1 MTNIV
6 TPPNGGAQSPD
17 FNILEH
23 LDKLTPVE
31 GKSTPNQLEFYCP
44 VCGAE
49 NFKVNPKTGEYFS
62 FGCSCMD
69 TEAGKRQVRDTISPL
84 TWEKPPRPASRQTFT
99 YDGLVDGVAESIVQV
114 VRSDDGNG
122 KRQFYQQH
130 WDGRQWAKGLP
141 NAVKSQIHLY
151 RIFCSTNEKATGQTI
166 FLVEG
171 EGKANRLIEMG
182 IPATCAIG
190 GAGKWKQYG
199 YPNYLEDLAD
209 YQVVLCPDRDEPG
222 VKHCEEIEADLVA
235 NGITVAGW
243 LYAFPKS
250 PQWNRLPRS
259 GGADVADWIA
269 EGATKE
275 DILAAVEP
283 RRIAPPPP
291 EPTSTTGAEF
301 EEDQCALKKRYHRV
315 KKVVGDRLRLNRT
328 KKVMELDGQPLEP
341 ELLQVKLAVDF
352 NLQVPDNHF
361 FKIMN
366 FIGEENSYSPVVDYL
381 DQVYQR
387 HGQSTAILKDLS
399 TRYFGTEHPLHNT
412 YVRKTLIAA
421 VARAYEPGC
430 KVDTALILQGRQ
442 GGKKSTF
449 FEVLASK
456 DWFDDSFAKSSEKDE
471 VIKLHKVWIVEWGE
485 LETVFKRRDVANVKA
500 FLTCKRDVV
509 RPAYARDFKELDR
522 QSIIVGSTNE
532 AEFLAD
538 PTGNRRYWVIPVSKR
553 IDIDLLEQERD
564 LIWAAA
570 VAAYRAGEQWW
581 LSDEDQA
588 LSNELN
594 QEYMTQDPWAN
605 AVEAYLAELL
615 TEEVTT
621 ERILD
626 HCIKLDLEKQDK
638 RAQMR
643 VAGIM
648 KQLGW
653 EQTRRRVHG
662 VRLRVWTRSEDIKNS
677 YFNEK
682 GWDGR
687 DSTQQTQ
694 AGQGLEG
701 VPTSVPTSGS
711 RLGRSGQHGDD
722 CDSSVC
728 QMPGLSQP
736 VPTSE
741 ERLGQPEPLYTNGCP
756 DRPDCPNLN
765 PYLFKKTAGLQIGD
779 TVRKAG
785 KTGWRGEVVS
795 LVSDTHVEVQWIGE
809 RYSHTHRITDLEL
822 IHESL
827 NGVR

>member
-1 MTNIV
+1 MNKILTS
-6 TPPNGGAQSPD
+6 PQGGAQFPD
-17 FNILEH
+17 FDILKH

-49 NFKVNPKTGEYFS
+49 NFKVNPKTGKYDA
-62 FGCSCMD
+62 FGCSCND
-69 TEAGKRQVRDTISPL
+69 TKAGKRRVIDAIAPL
-84 TWEKPPRPASRQTFT
+84 TWEKPARPARRQTFT
-99 YDGLVDGVAESIVQV
+99 YDGLVDGVAENIVQV
-114 VRSDDGNG
+114 VRSDDGDG
-122 KRQFYQQH
+122 GRKFFQKH
-130 WDGRQWAKGLP
+130 WDGYQWATGVP
-141 NAVKSQIHLY
+141 DAVKSQIHLY
-151 RIFCSTNEKATGQTI
+151 RIFSKTNEKATGQRI

-171 EGKANRLIEMG
+171 EGKVEALLKLG
-182 IPATCAIG
+182 VPATCSIG

-199 YPNYLEDLAD
+199 YPNYLEDLVN

-243 LYAFPKS
+243 LYAFPDS
-250 PQWNRLPRS
+250 LLWHRLPKKS
-259 GGADVADWIA
+259 GADVADWIA

-275 DILAAVEP
+275 DVLASVEP
-283 RRIAPPPP
+283 RRVASPPA
-291 EPTSTTGAEF
+291 ELASTTGGEF

-381 DQVYQR
+381 DQVYKR
-387 HGQSTAILKDLS
+387 HGSSTAILDDLS
-399 TRYFGTEHPLHNT
+399 TRYFGTAHPLYNT
-412 YVRKTLIAA
+412 YIRKTLIAA
-421 VARAYEPGC
+421 VARAYQPGC

-471 VIKLHKVWIVEWGE
+471 VVKLHKVWIVEWAE

-538 PTGNRRYWVIPVSKR
+538 PTGNRRYWVIPVARR
-553 IDIDLLEQERD
+553 IDIDQLQQERD

-570 VAAYRAGEQWW
+570 VAAYRAGEAWW
-581 LSDEDQA
+581 LSDEDQS

-594 QEYMTQDPWAN
+594 QEYMAQDPWAN

-615 TEEVTT
+615 SKEVTT
-621 ERILD
+621 EQILD
-626 HCIKLDLEKQDK
+626 QCIKLDLEKQDK

-653 EQTRRRVHG
+653 EQNRRQVNGIRQ
-662 VRLRVWTRSEDIKNS
+662 RVWMPSEDSKNS
-677 YFNEK
+677 YFTEK
-682 GWDGR
+682 GWAGR
-687 DSTQQTQ
+687 AAT
-694 AGQGLEG
+694 LEPLKNQE
-701 VPTSVPTSGS
+701 VEPCPTSAQPPDRGWA
-711 RLGRSGQHGDD
+711 GRAPNPEK
-722 CDSSVC
+722 CDSIVC
-728 QMPGLSQP
+728 QSAQP
-736 VPTSE
+736 ARPAQPTN
-741 ERLGQPEPLYTNGCP
+741 ERLGSVEPLPIKGLP
-756 DRPDCPNLN
+756 DVPDLPDLN
-765 PYLFKKTAGLQIGD
+765 AQPFKKSDGLQVGD
-779 TVRKAG
+779 QVRKVG
-785 KTGWRGEVVS
+785 KTGWRGEVVR
-795 LVSDTHVEVQWIGE
+795 LVNDSYVDVLWQGDKHSTQMAIA
-809 RYSHTHRITDLEL
+809 DLAL

-827 NGVR
+827 NGRR